1 MEYKK
6 NEVAGNRPKPRPVKV
21 NLPRSAHVVE
31 ILREPK
37 KLKDSQQ
44 YRNVF
49 IAPDRTVEERR
60 SRLEL
65 VESLKRKR
73 QDEPNMRHFIKVNKI
88 VSSSGNT

>member
-21 NLPRSAHVVE
+21 NLPSSAHVVE

-37 KLKDSQQ
+37 KLKDSEQ

-49 IAPDRTVEERR
+49 IAPDRTVEDRR
-60 SRLEL
+60 LRREL
-65 VESLKRKR
+65 VEILKKKR
-73 QDEPNMRHFIKVNKI
+73 QYEPNRRHFIKGNEI
-88 VSSSGNT
+88 VTSSVDM

>member
-21 NLPRSAHVVE
+21 SHPSSAHVVE

-37 KLKDSQQ
+37 KLKDSEQ

-60 SRLEL
+60 LRREL
-65 VESLKRKR
+65 VESLKK
-73 QDEPNMRHFIKVNKI
+73 K
-88 VSSSGNT
+88 